1 MKVTGNHVHSSWGK
15 SPGPCLLMTARQILH
30 GSQTKLRVAPKRKT
44 SAAAKHLR
52 KQTADCTALQ
62 SQIDWTSNHGT
73 IEGKTSNPSRIW
85 SAAGWC
91 PAATMPPD
99 ANSMYLK
106 ERLLISLNPPK
117 FVLARSN
124 SKSHNFFIWVV
135 TFNLT
140 ILWVRENLANIR
152 RPIIH
157 WVVYNQLFGWR
168 FLFVGYCP
176 GAFCT

>member
-1 MKVTGNHVHSSWGK
+1 MKVTGDHVHSSWGK

-52 KQTADCTALQ
+52 EQTADCTALQ

-73 IEGKTSNPSRIW
+73 IERKTSNRSRIW

-106 ERLLISLNPPK
+106 ERLLISLNPQK

-124 SKSHNFFIWVV
+124 SKSHK
-135 TFNLT
+135 
-140 ILWVRENLANIR
+140 RHR
-152 RPIIH
+152 Q
-157 WVVYNQLFGWR
+157 YQLKSHRVISGTEKCQKIAC
-168 FLFVGYCP
+168 LFTKLCC
-176 GAFCT
+176 FH